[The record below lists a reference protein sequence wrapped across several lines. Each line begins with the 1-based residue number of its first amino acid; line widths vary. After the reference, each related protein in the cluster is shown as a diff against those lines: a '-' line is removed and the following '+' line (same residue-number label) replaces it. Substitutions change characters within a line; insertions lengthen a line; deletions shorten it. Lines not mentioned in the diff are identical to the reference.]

1 MFCSCSGCNVS
12 NRKCKNSALIVLAS
26 FVVVSFSV
34 VKTPSKF
41 DIDLQKHGKI
51 DKFYKLM

>member
-1 MFCSCSGCNVS
+1 MFCSCSRCNVS
-12 NRKCKNSALIVLAS
+12 NRKCKNLALIVLAS

-41 DIDLQKHGKI
+41 AIDLEEQNS
-51 DKFYKLM
+51 